1 MLLRRKLALPEM
13 LKLAQTDR
21 DSPLGT
27 NEVFLYP
34 LQAYAC
40 VQ

>member
-27 NEVFLYP
+27 NEVSYMPKLAWYDT
-34 LQAYAC
+34 
-40 VQ
+40 